1 MGSISKEM
9 TQEEKENLYSL
20 FNWFDEEIGTKICN
34 ACCNFWENK
43 LDICLYSITKSDAIK
58 NDFVSKNESYYTHK
72 VQMDSR
78 QNTVFRL
85 SSGFVQTFL
94 HVYLGSSSP
103 KFNLFELSELEVK
116 ILNAFIDYLYKTISK
131 NFVPYKD
138 VPKNIQI
145 DKGNYNLTFLVRKNG
160 FKSSKITISIPRNAV
175 VPKEI
180 VKKVNFLPESFDK
193 IPIYVDLR
201 AGITKLKLSDLS
213 ELARE
218 DIVLLEDSDVS
229 KITVKNEGFEIDFKI
244 SPDPGLIMDLDT
256 NEHDIAGGNMS
267 RNVWDDIQIEV
278 SAEFKKVKMTLGELK
293 QITKGM
299 VIDLGDIFNN
309 KIFMVVEDK
318 IVAKGELVII
328 NDKYGV
334 KIDEVISENNPATA
348 TPIKPS
354 GIRQKIEQQIKAT
367 HQTPKPQ
374 PKKEETAT
382 EEENFDYSDFE
393 DKEGK

>member
-1 MGSISKEM
+1 MSSIVKEM
-9 TQEEKENLYSL
+9 TQEEKDSLYSL
-20 FNWFDEEIGTKICN
+20 FNWFDEQIGAKVCD

-43 LDICLYSITKSDAIK
+43 LDICLYSITKSAAVKD
-58 NDFVSKNESYYTHK
+58 DFISKNESYYTHK
-72 VQMDSR
+72 VQMESR

-85 SSGFVQTFL
+85 SSGFVRTFL
-94 HVYLGSSSP
+94 HLYLGSSSP
-103 KFNLFELSELEVK
+103 QFNLFELSELEVK
-116 ILNAFIDYLYKTISK
+116 ILNAFIDYLYKNISK
-131 NFVPYKD
+131 DFVPYKN

-145 DKGNYNLTFLVRKNG
+145 DKGNYNLTFLVRKKG
-160 FKSSKITISIPRNAV
+160 SKSSKIIISIPRNALI
-175 VPKEI
+175 PKGI
-180 VKKVNFLPESFDK
+180 VKTTNFLPESFDK
-193 IPIYVDLR
+193 IPLYVDLR
-201 AGITKLKLSDLS
+201 AGSTKIRLSDLNS
-213 ELARE
+213 LIQG
-218 DIVLLEDSDVS
+218 DIVLLEESNIH
-229 KITVKNEGFEIDFKI
+229 KITVKNEGFEVDFKI
-244 SPDPGLIMDLDT
+244 SPDPGLIMELDG

-278 SAEFKKVKMTLGELK
+278 NAEFKKVKMTLGELK

-334 KIDEVISENNPATA
+334 KIDEVISENNPATP

-354 GIRQKIEQQIKAT
+354 GIKQKIEQQIKAA
-367 HQTPKPQ
+367 HQTPKPP
-374 PKKEETAT
+374 PKTAPEG

>member
-1 MGSISKEM
+1 MSSIIKEM
-9 TQEEKENLYSL
+9 TQEEKDSLYSL
-20 FNWFDEEIGTKICN
+20 FNWFDEQIGTKVCN

-43 LDICLYSITKSDAIK
+43 LDIHLYSITKSDTIK

-72 VQMDSR
+72 IQMESR

-85 SSGFVQTFL
+85 SSGFVRTFL
-94 HVYLGSSSP
+94 HIYLGSSSP
-103 KFNLFELSELEVK
+103 QFNMFELSELEVK
-116 ILNAFIDYLYKTISK
+116 ILNAFIDYLYKSISK
-131 NFVPYKD
+131 NFTPYKD
-138 VPKNIQI
+138 VAKNIQI
-145 DKGNYNLTFLVRKNG
+145 DKGNYNLTFLVRKKG
-160 FKSSKITISIPRNAV
+160 FKSSKITISIPRNALI
-175 VPKEI
+175 PKEV
-180 VKKVNFLPESFDK
+180 VKTTNFLPESFDK
-193 IPIYVDLR
+193 IPIYVDLK
-201 AGITKLKLSDLS
+201 AGHTKIRLSDLN
-213 ELARE
+213 ELIKG
-218 DIVLLEDSDVS
+218 DIVLLEESDIG
-229 KITVKNEGFEIDFKI
+229 KITVKNEGFELDFKI
-244 SPDPGLIMDLDT
+244 SPDPGLIIDLDE

-267 RNVWDDIQIEV
+267 KNVWDDIQIEV

-334 KIDEVISENNPATA
+334 KIDEVISENNPT
-348 TPIKPS
+348 TPPPPIKPS
-354 GIRQKIEQQIKAT
+354 GIRQKIEQQIKTA

-374 PKKEETAT
+374 PKAPEAT